1 MSDPLFYII
10 GSIFV
15 VSLIAF
21 LGIVSLALKENF
33 LRTCLIYLVAF
44 AAGGLLGD
52 SFLHLISETVKEF
65 GFGIEMGLALLAGF
79 IVFFIIEKVVHW
91 HHFHVDTPSMHLHP
105 ITYTN
110 IAGDAMHNFID
121 GIIIAASYLASIP
134 LGIATTIA
142 VIFHEI
148 PQEIGDF
155 GILVHGGYTK
165 NKALLIN
172 FLTALT
178 AFLGAGLTILAAS
191 YIENLIPLLLPFAA
205 GSFIYIASADLIPE
219 LHKEKR
225 VRNSL
230 LQLFAFMLGIGLM
243 YLLLIF
249 G

>member
-1 MSDPLFYII
+1 MADPLVYIG
-10 GSIFV
+10 GSIFL

-21 LGIVSLALKENF
+21 TGIVSLSLRENF
-33 LRTCLIYLVAF
+33 LRNCLIYMVAF

-52 SFLHLISETVKEF
+52 SFLHLLPEAIDEF
-65 GFGIEMGLALLAGF
+65 GFGIQMGLALLAGF
-79 IVFFIIEKVVHW
+79 IVFFIIEKIVQW
-91 HHFHVDTPSMHLHP
+91 HHFHVETPAHPLHP

-142 VIFHEI
+142 VVFHEI

-165 NKALLIN
+165 NQALLVN

-178 AFLGAGLTILAAS
+178 AFVGAGITIFAAG
-191 YIENLIPLLLPFAA
+191 YIENLVPLLLPFAA

-225 VRNSL
+225 ARNSL
-230 LQLFAFMLGIGLM
+230 FQLFAFLLGIGVM
-243 YLLLIF
+243 YALLIF